1 MKVLYEC
8 NNLKV
13 PLTRLVKK
21 VLYDLEKMI
30 ICFLERNIMKNTKLL
45 VWPLISLL
53 LFACNKPQPTLSE
66 SSNSLSSE
74 ISSTSENS
82 SASIDSSLIS
92 SSEIDTPTHE
102 HLFPNYYQSEAF
114 PAEYLQD
121 FLNDFNVGVKI
132 PSNDVKKEHYYAPTI
147 HDENYGTYFEIFHQ
161 AKGMLTFDSYISK
174 LKADS
179 TFITIEDEAQ
189 YVTFSDLNNEVVIEV
204 LYLGEDTDYLA
215 EGLLIYINI
224 IDDFTSITLT
234 NWPHKQISHYLASF
248 GLDNILPQ
256 GLDREYHVSYMRY
269 EDDFDYNYMS
279 ISTSDTENIVVGDYT
294 SKLLNAGWTKEGE
307 GNDAVLSKVGTSLT
321 VSFTHYNS
329 DNNPTTIYLSPQTL
343 KLTTPLPFT
352 YESVQTLSFAS
363 EDQLVVKDAQESIYK
378 VGPVEMTIN
387 KANSTVNVGNI
398 IVNNEKQ
405 FFAPILRVYDGQS
418 VVISAGD
425 YNIKAIVL
433 TYDQV
438 GESEE
443 GIYLNAL
450 LKGIYHPASGYNFDD
465 SKVLIK
471 AYGPL
476 ESVTFSPD
484 GQTRLLSVSVFY

>member
-1 MKVLYEC
+1 
-8 NNLKV
+8 
-13 PLTRLVKK
+13 
-21 VLYDLEKMI
+21 
-30 ICFLERNIMKNTKLL
+30 MKNTKLL

-53 LFACNKPQPTLSE
+53 LFACNKPQPLESE

-204 LYLGEDTDYLA
+204 LYLDEDTDHLA
-215 EGLLIYINI
+215 EGVLVYINI
-224 IDDFTSITLT
+224 IDDFTSITLQ
-234 NWPHKQISHYLASF
+234 NWPHKQISHYLGSF

-269 EDDFDYNYMS
+269 GDDFDYNYMS
-279 ISTSDTENIVVGDYT
+279 VSTSDPENIVIADYT
-294 SKLLNAGWTKEGE
+294 SKLMNAGWTKDGE
-307 GNDAVLSKVGTSLT
+307 GNGAVLSKVGTSLT
-321 VSFTHYNS
+321 ISFTHF
-329 DNNPTTIYLSPQTL
+329 DFTNNPTTIYLTPGTL
-343 KLTTPLPFT
+343 KLSAPLPFT
-352 YESVQTLSFAS
+352 FESMQTLSFAN
-363 EDQLVVKDAQESIYK
+363 EDQLVIKDALESIYQ
-378 VGPVEMTIN
+378 VGPVEMKIN
-387 KANSTVNVGNI
+387 KANSNVNVGNI
-398 IVNNEKQ
+398 TVNSEKQ
-405 FFAPILRVYDGQS
+405 FFAPVLRVYDGQN
-418 VVISAGD
+418 VVISAGEN
-425 YNIKAIVL
+425 NIKAVVF
-433 TYDQV
+433 TYDQA
-438 GESEE
+438 GESDE
-443 GIYLNAL
+443 GLYLNAL
-450 LKGIYHPASGYNFDD
+450 LKGIFRPASGYNFDD

-476 ESVTFSPD
+476 QSVALNPQ
-484 GQTRLLSVSVFY
+484 GQTRLLSVSVYY

>member
-1 MKVLYEC
+1 
-8 NNLKV
+8 
-13 PLTRLVKK
+13 
-21 VLYDLEKMI
+21 
-30 ICFLERNIMKNTKLL
+30 MKNTKLL

-53 LFACNKPQPTLSE
+53 LFACNKPQPSE
-66 SSNSLSSE
+66 SETSNSLSSE
-74 ISSTSENS
+74 IHTTSEG

-92 SSEIDTPTHE
+92 SSEIDPPTHE

-121 FLNDFNVGVKI
+121 FLDDFNVGVKI

-147 HDENYGTYFEIFHQ
+147 HDENHGTYFEIFHQ
-161 AKGMLTFDSYISK
+161 ASGSLDFDNYVSK

-179 TFITIEDEAQ
+179 TFITLEDEA
-189 YVTFSDLNNEVVIEV
+189 YYLAFSDLNNEVIIEV
-204 LYLGEDTDYLA
+204 LYLQ
-215 EGLLIYINI
+215 EGVLIYINV
-224 IDDFTSITLT
+224 IDDFTSITLQ
-234 NWPHKQISHYLASF
+234 NWPHKQISHYLGNF
-248 GLDNILPQ
+248 GLDNVLPQ
-256 GLDREYHVSYMRY
+256 GLDREYFVSYMRY
-269 EDDFDYNYMS
+269 GDDFDYNYMS
-279 ISTSDTENIVVGDYT
+279 ISTSDTENIVIADYT
-294 SKLLNAGWTKEGE
+294 SKLMNDGWTKEGE
-307 GNDAVLSKVGTSLT
+307 GNGAVLSKVGTSLT
-321 VSFTHYNS
+321 ISFTHYEF
-329 DNNPTTIYLSPQTL
+329 DNNPTTIYLTPKTL
-343 KLTTPLPFT
+343 KLATPLPFQ

-363 EDQLVVKDAQESIYK
+363 EDQLIVKDAQESIYQ
-378 VGPVEMTIN
+378 VGPVEVMIN

-484 GQTRLLSVSVFY
+484 GQTRLLSVSVYY